1 MKLHSSAPPPP
12 FQCECQKSGVLYLIF
27 SCFINCS
34 QTLEEPLKSPSSSEN
49 GNIQVKRFQL
59 PPRSITSTLLSVSRS
74 LPLCIRLGGVGWAD
88 EDRAGE
94 NEIPGWR
101 SKTPLMQEEPP
112 KNAVQGKVTI
122 RFCILVRPLWKL
134 LRVQLWSSSDMRSW
148 NRAGTGGAAEAVKQ
162 AGPVATEARE
172 TGLIRCDELYVSRV
186 SHWTTKNTGC
196 MIAWCVVLKYSGCC
210 CFVSRKK
217 KTKRHHPAL
226 DFSIQTQSSCS

>member
-1 MKLHSSAPPPP
+1 M
-12 FQCECQKSGVLYLIF
+12 
-27 SCFINCS
+27 
-34 QTLEEPLKSPSSSEN
+34 
-49 GNIQVKRFQL
+49 KRFQL

-88 EDRAGE
+88 EDRAGG

-172 TGLIRCDELYVSRV
+172 TGLIRCDEPYISRV

-196 MIAWCVVLKYSGCC
+196 VIAWCVVLKYSAA
-210 CFVSRKK
+210 VSWAIKRK
-217 KTKRHHPAL
+217 P
-226 DFSIQTQSSCS
+226 SVIIQPWTFPSKLSLLAVNLKNFRTRISVGASSSTLIEGDATR